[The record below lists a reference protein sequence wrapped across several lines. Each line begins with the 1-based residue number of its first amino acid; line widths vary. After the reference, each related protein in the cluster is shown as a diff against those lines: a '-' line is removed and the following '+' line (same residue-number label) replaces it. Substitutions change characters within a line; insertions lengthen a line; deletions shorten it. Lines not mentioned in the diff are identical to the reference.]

1 MHEYHIVEAVVK
13 QAVLA
18 AESNNAAKIT
28 RIALVMGELSGLEE
42 GSIRLY
48 FEDLTKGTLAEN
60 AELVVSSE
68 RARLKCEKCDKTFE
82 YEKSKF
88 NCPLCGE
95 QAIATEKGKG
105 LYIRDIEIQE

>member
-13 QAVLA
+13 QAALTA
-18 AESNNAAKIT
+18 ASNKASRVT
-28 RIALVMGELSGLEE
+28 RINVVLGELSGLEE

-60 AELVVSSE
+60 AELVVTLE
-68 RARLKCEKCDKTFE
+68 KAHLKCEKCDKTFE

-95 QAIATEKGKG
+95 QAIATERGKG
-105 LYIRDIEIQE
+105 LYIEGIEVEE